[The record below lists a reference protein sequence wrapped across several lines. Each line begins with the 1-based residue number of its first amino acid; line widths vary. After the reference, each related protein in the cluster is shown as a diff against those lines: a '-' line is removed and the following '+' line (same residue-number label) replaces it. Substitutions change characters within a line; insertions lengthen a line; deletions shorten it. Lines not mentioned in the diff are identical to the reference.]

1 MEFRSVIYGL
11 LPQRTLSRLG
21 GWMARRRWGL
31 LTRLFIH
38 WFIRHYRVRLNEAT
52 RTAVR
57 DYSSFG
63 DFFTRRLR
71 DGART
76 WPAGPNT
83 LGSPVDGVVSQ
94 LDRITDGRLIQAKGI
109 EYPLADLLGADPAPY
124 LGGSFTTLY
133 LRPQDYHRVHVP
145 ADGQLTGIRH
155 LPGRLWPVR
164 PWAVAGVPGLFSRN
178 ERVVLE
184 FSGKAGPWALV
195 MVGAMMVGSMETV
208 VTGPIRGGRSEPTRW
223 NFEATACEFSRGDEI
238 GRFNFGSTVI
248 LVFGPGQVTWNLE
261 RLAPGHEVRLGQP
274 LGQFDG

>member
-1 MEFRSVIYGL
+1 M
-11 LPQRTLSRLG
+11 LPQRALSRCG

-31 LTRLFIH
+31 LSRLFIR
-38 WFIRHYRVRLNEAT
+38 WFVRHYRVRLDEA
-52 RTAVR
+52 AR
-57 DYSSFG
+57 DTIGEYTSFA
-63 DFFTRRLR
+63 DFFTRSLR
-71 DGART
+71 EGVRT
-76 WPAGPNT
+76 WPTAPTT

-94 LDRITDGRLIQAKGI
+94 LDRITDGQLIQAKDI
-109 EYPLADLLGADPAPY
+109 DYPLADLLGGDPAPY

-145 ADGQLTGIRH
+145 MDGQLKSIRH

-164 PWAVAGVPGLFSRN
+164 PWAVAGIPGLFSRN

-184 FSGKAGPWALV
+184 FSGKTGPWALI

-208 VTGPIRGGRSEPTRW
+208 VTGPIRGGSGAPTRW
-223 NFEATACEFSRGDEI
+223 NFEATACEFRRGDEI

-261 RLAPGHEVRLGQP
+261 SLAPGHEIRLGQP
-274 LGQFDG
+274 LGRFDG